1 MRVPSLVSLLLDDSL
16 RLLLGLLR
24 FHSDKRISG
33 YSVVFHVDICV

>member
-1 MRVPSLVSLLLDDSL
+1 MRVLSLISLLLDDSL

-24 FHSDKRISG
+24 FHDKRISG